1 MVFNNICSILILIGI
16 IFDYLYIKQLEEKVD
31 CLQEWVEV
39 LLGVDFKKLSK
50 AVKEY
55 QRGNRE
61 TKKSK

>member
-1 MVFNNICSILILIGI
+1 MFSNICSILILIGL

-55 QRGNRE
+55 QHGNHK
-61 TKKSK
+61 TKKSE

>member
-16 IFDYLYIKQLEEKVD
+16 IFDYLYNKQLEEKVD

-50 AVKEY
+50 AIKEY
-55 QRGNRE
+55 QRENYK